1 MVTERLVRA
10 TENSAGG
17 RSYEDLLI
25 GPSKARTSFGWQL
38 VLNMDTS
45 TDNDASSPHLTTDD
59 ALAETRT
66 NDIDIM
72 VKQDQTI
79 KSSSIMTGTI
89 RAETDGQAIVVSK
102 KSFEKIF
109 CHICYNHEPRE
120 NIFLKT

>member
-1 MVTERLVRA
+1 MLERKVCNFKKGDVLIHKSKPVNALVMVTERLVRA

-79 KSSSIMTGTI
+79 KSSNIMTGTI
-89 RAETDGQAIVVSK
+89 RAETDGQAIVV
-102 KSFEKIF
+102 
-109 CHICYNHEPRE
+109 
-120 NIFLKT
+120 